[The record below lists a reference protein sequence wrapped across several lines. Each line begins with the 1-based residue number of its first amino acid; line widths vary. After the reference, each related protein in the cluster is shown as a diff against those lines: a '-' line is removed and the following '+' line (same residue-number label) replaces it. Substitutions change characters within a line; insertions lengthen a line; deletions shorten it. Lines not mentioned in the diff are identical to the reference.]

1 MGDGGRMGEGELGVK
16 REGKRGEKERGWGS
30 ERGQE
35 EREKAK
41 RGRDREYNGSS

>member
-1 MGDGGRMGEGELGVK
+1 MGDGGENGRGRARVK